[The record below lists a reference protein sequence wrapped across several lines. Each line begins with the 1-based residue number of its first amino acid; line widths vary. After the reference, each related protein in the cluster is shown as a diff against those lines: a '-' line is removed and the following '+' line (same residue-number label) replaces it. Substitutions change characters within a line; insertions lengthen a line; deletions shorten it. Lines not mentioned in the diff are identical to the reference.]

1 MAVNVSNRKGNV
13 KNIRSHALNTTKKRQ
28 KTNLQVVKLDDGS
41 TVRLSVKEIR
51 TMNKNK
57 EA

>member
-13 KNIRSHALNTTKKRQ
+13 KNIRSHALNTTKIRQ

-41 TVRLSVKEIR
+41 KVRLSVKEIR

>member
-41 TVRLSVKEIR
+41 KVRLSVKEIR